1 MGTRIHPKFHV
12 SLLKTFIGEHTLSFT
27 ELPPL
32 TDEEVIV
39 LEPQHILDT
48 RWIKKGKNFEKEHLV
63 RWKHLPAKEAM

>member
-1 MGTRIHPKFHV
+1 MVAYKLQLLMGTRIHPKFHV

-32 TDEEVIV
+32 TDEE
-39 LEPQHILDT
+39 
-48 RWIKKGKNFEKEHLV
+48 GKNFEKEHLV